1 MKSSILDLLRENGH
15 DLKKAANTNGG
26 EYSGACPWCGG
37 DDRFRVWPEN
47 ERNSH
52 DLRQSRR
59 LDFVN
64 RSKRFKYEPPE
75 GGYSSNI
82 PN

>member
-1 MKSSILDLLRENGH
+1 MLQIRKAVRGPGVADDDILVDYTGGTKVMSAALLLATAGC
-15 DLKKAANTNGG
+15 AF
-26 EYSGACPWCGG
+26 S
-37 DDRFRVWPEN
+37 F
-47 ERNSH
+47 SH

-59 LDFVN
+59 LDFAN